1 MCTRCYHTEYEHN
14 FTDILILPTVCVP
27 LVLNIT
33 HSKWVWTNPQHDE
46 TTQAT
51 RDATRRHNLRHGDT
65 ICDTATRSAT
75 RPTRGATRTTR
86 DATRATRNAT
96 RRHEM
101 RHDDTRCD
109 STRKKGHCDKELQ
122 EEQNECL
129 PIIGNNCGPLGL
141 HQ

>member
-1 MCTRCYHTEYEHN
+1 MYRPAFPRYPELSSEYVFRCEKNEN
-14 FTDILILPTVCVP
+14 FPV
-27 LVLNIT
+27 NT
-33 HSKWVWTNPQHDE
+33 HQNRVWTNTQHDE

-101 RHDDTRCD
+101 RHDDTRRD
-109 STRKKGHCDKELQ
+109 TNRKKGHKSIMSRVASRTNRNACEH
-122 EEQNECL
+122 ECL
-129 PIIGNNCGPLGL
+129 PKEHGR
-141 HQ
+141 